1 MKQGEIWEIELG
13 PTIGA
18 EMRKKRPAV
27 IMNDDAIGSLPLR
40 VVVPITEWKEHY
52 TGAIWMVKIEA
63 DNLNKLTKSSAVDTF
78 QIRSV
83 STSRFVKK
91 IGSVSSAA
99 LEDIKAAVKA
109 VIDAE

>member
-13 PTIGA
+13 PTVGA
-18 EMRKKRPAV
+18 EMRKNRPAV
-27 IMNDDAIGSLPLR
+27 IINDDAIGSLPLR

-52 TGAIWMVKIEA
+52 ARAIWMVKIEA
-63 DNLNKLTKSSAVDTF
+63 DNLNKLTEASAVDTF
-78 QIRSV
+78 QIRSI
-83 STSRFVKK
+83 STSRFMKK
-91 IGSVSSAA
+91 IGSVSSAV